1 MAALRSKLVIC
12 NIPTVDSD
20 AAMKFYGTL
29 LGGGDF
35 ARAPNKEESYYRPIS
50 PDGVDLTI
58 TKRHEEQE
66 GWTCYFAVDDLE
78 RALEELQGAGAK
90 VIQEIMSVDAA
101 RGEGDVGRMAIVLDP
116 DKNSVGLL
124 EVTDAGAKKYFGVD
138 QRRELRPE
146 QLESPSG

>member
-29 LGGGDF
+29 LGGGEF
-35 ARAPNKEESYYRPIS
+35 APAPNKEESYYQSIS

-90 VIQEIMSVDAA
+90 VIQEIKSVDAA
-101 RGEGDVGRMAIVLDP
+101 GGEGDVGRMAIVLDP

-146 QLESPSG
+146 QQARAR